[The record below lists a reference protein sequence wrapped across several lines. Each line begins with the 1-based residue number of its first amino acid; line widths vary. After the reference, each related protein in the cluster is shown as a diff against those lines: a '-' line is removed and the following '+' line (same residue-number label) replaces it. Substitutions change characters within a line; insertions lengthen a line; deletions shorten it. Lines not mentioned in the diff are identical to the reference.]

1 MANDGTTFEYE
12 AYIRASADDV
22 WRAITDG
29 ERTAEYFYGS
39 PVRSDLNA
47 GGKFVY
53 LTPDGGDRMAEATI
67 LAIEPRRRLV
77 LDNYRLLY
85 APGLAEDK
93 PSRETWELTA
103 MGEVC
108 KVVVVHDQL
117 EANGPTYKDVSSGL
131 PLIVSS
137 MKSLLETGKA
147 LPMQS
152 EG

>member
-1 MANDGTTFEYE
+1 MAKDGTTFEYE

-29 ERTAEYFYGS
+29 ERTADYFYGS
-39 PVRSDLNA
+39 PVRSDLKA

-67 LAIEPRRRLV
+67 LAIEPCRRLV

-117 EANGPTYKDVSSGL
+117 KANGPTYKDVSSGL